1 MDRTSARR
9 SSVAPAASGSS
20 SGGSGTPSGHPSNRT
35 KRKEK
40 TGFAELIDENVVL
53 IISMSECYMCVTVKR
68 LLVSLGVNPKVFNV
82 DEEEKTSVLMKLSKM
97 NEGASSGTGGPWELP
112 TVYIGGKYLGGV
124 DRVMESHINGELVPM
139 LREVGALWL

>member
-9 SSVAPAASGSS
+9 SSVAPAVGGSS

-35 KRKEK
+35 KRKAK
-40 TGFAELIDENVVL
+40 TGFAKLIGENAVL
-53 IISMSECYMCVTVKR
+53 IISMSECCMCVIVKS

-112 TVYIGGKYLGGV
+112 AVYIGGKYLGGV
-124 DRVMESHINGELVPM
+124 DKVMESHINGELVPM